1 MQGLTEISLRME
13 PMQSLSQQTN
23 YTPLFLKTG
32 LNRKKEMGPLILV
45 LVRKGINDEYE
56 IVSKINLMMW

>member
-32 LNRKKEMGPLILV
+32 LNLKQEMGPLILV
-45 LVRKGINDEYE
+45 LVRKVINDQ
-56 IVSKINLMMW
+56 